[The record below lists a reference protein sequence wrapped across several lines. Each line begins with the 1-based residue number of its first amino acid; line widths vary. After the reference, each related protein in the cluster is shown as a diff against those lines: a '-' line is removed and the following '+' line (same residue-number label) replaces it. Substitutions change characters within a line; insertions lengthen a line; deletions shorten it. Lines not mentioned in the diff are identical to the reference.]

1 MSKDTMLLEDRYF
14 RSGELARLLHVDE
27 STVKRWADR
36 GLIRCYRTP
45 GGHRKFTSRQV
56 LDFIKQYRYEVISTD
71 PTGLDGIIKTDIR

>member
-1 MSKDTMLLEDRYF
+1 MSKDTTLLEDRYF

-45 GGHRKFTSRQV
+45 GGHRKFTSQQV
-56 LDFIKQYRYEVISTD
+56 LEFIRQYRYEVISAD
-71 PTGLDGIIKTDIR
+71 FAKIDGLLKSEVR

>member
-1 MSKDTMLLEDRYF
+1 MSKVTTLLEDRYF

-45 GGHRKFTSRQV
+45 GGHRKFTSQQIR
-56 LDFIKQYRYEVISTD
+56 DFIRQYRYEAISTD
-71 PTGLDGIIKTDIR
+71 GTGVDGLFGSEVR

>member
-1 MSKDTMLLEDRYF
+1 MSRDLQALEDRYY

-45 GGHRKFTSRQV
+45 GGHRKFTVRQIR
-56 LDFIKQYRYEVISTD
+56 DFIREYRYEAIGEGAAFSET
-71 PTGLDGIIKTDIR
+71 RS

>member
-45 GGHRKFTSRQV
+45 GGHRKFTSQQV
-56 LDFIKQYRYEVISTD
+56 LDFVKQYRYDVIPTD
-71 PTGLDGIIKTDIR
+71 LTGLDGLIKTDIR